1 MTKPEETTAAL
12 IARLHNELE
21 AARKGIERLIGE
33 RDYHKKVQAEAQD
46 GHDHALNMLRAAM
59 RERDEQRARAE
70 SAERARELSAEA
82 AWRRGERLS
91 NISNLCTAAGWVEKL
106 GEDEFQ
112 QVNRCIRELKGQ
124 AIGQQKRADNLASA
138 IEELRARAEK
148 AECERDKLGA
158 LCDESQKLTA
168 TTLHQR
174 DEARERLAATSRLLA
189 ERTRE
194 RDEARVESL
203 QAGLVGREM
212 EESLDAVTAE
222 CVKAQDLALRHS
234 QDCDRALKERDEAR
248 EQLGRVQADYQV
260 FMLGTAHGAKCWADE
275 CGWHCDEGCKAKH
288 ARKCVAA
295 HELKDAREQLA
306 KLEWSAFRRPDCGG
320 PLSVCCPSCQGVKRG
335 HEVGSAFK
343 RDEVGHRPTCWF
355 AKKKAAKEAG
365 SNDKAERY
373 PFPKRA
379 GIGEVTVTV
388 GEPARPEPRF
398 KVGEKVKDF
407 TGQIWNIDGAEFRTN
422 PLYGPAWWYFW
433 NNGRNAWTK
442 ETALERV
449 DKPAPKFAVGE
460 WVTHGDKA
468 GEIIERY
475 AAEGSWI
482 YKLSDAPAI
491 GHWEQTIIAQT
502 PQHKHG
508 CKGSIF
514 LGRHEGFDLWWRPT
528 MREVV
533 AVDPAV
539 AYYYSVDGELLSRNP
554 LAIEARRRAVA
565 RGLVKP

>member
-174 DEARERLAATSRLLA
+174 DEARERLAATSRMLA

-194 RDEARVESL
+194 RDETCKAI
-203 QAGLVGREM
+203 AGLQLE
-212 EESLDAVTAE
+212 LDAKKAE
-222 CVKAQDLALRHS
+222 N
-234 QDCDRALKERDEAR
+234 ERLR
-248 EQLGRVQADYQV
+248 EQV
-260 FMLGTAHGAKCWADE
+260 
-275 CGWHCDEGCKAKH
+275 
-288 ARKCVAA
+288 
-295 HELKDAREQLA
+295 KDARERLA
-306 KLEWSAFRRPDCGG
+306 KLEW
-320 PLSVCCPSCQGVKRG
+320 
-335 HEVGSAFK
+335 
-343 RDEVGHRPTCWF
+343 
-355 AKKKAAKEAG
+355 
-365 SNDKAERY
+365 
-373 PFPKRA
+373 
-379 GIGEVTVTV
+379 
-388 GEPARPEPRF
+388 
-398 KVGEKVKDF
+398 
-407 TGQIWNIDGAEFRTN
+407 
-422 PLYGPAWWYFW
+422 
-433 NNGRNAWTK
+433 NGLR
-442 ETALERV
+442 
-449 DKPAPKFAVGE
+449 
-460 WVTHGDKA
+460 
-468 GEIIERY
+468 
-475 AAEGSWI
+475 
-482 YKLSDAPAI
+482 
-491 GHWEQTIIAQT
+491 
-502 PQHKHG
+502 
-508 CKGSIF
+508 
-514 LGRHEGFDLWWRPT
+514 
-528 MREVV
+528 
-533 AVDPAV
+533 
-539 AYYYSVDGELLSRNP
+539 
-554 LAIEARRRAVA
+554 
-565 RGLVKP
+565 